1 MPVSD
6 PVPPASTRYSV
17 TPFCCTPFDR
27 SETCAT
33 KAWPAKTT
41 VGGAVKASSN
51 TRMLALVVSEGV
63 PLLAAVKEK
72 VSELEHVT
80 RKETSPLAFVLL
92 SAPALAIVQAVVVT
106 STKLIG
112 IEVIPAES
120 LAFTVTVKAVLL
132 RVYLGLTVA
141 ES

>member
-1 MPVSD
+1 
-6 PVPPASTRYSV
+6 
-17 TPFCCTPFDR
+17 
-27 SETCAT
+27 
-33 KAWPAKTT
+33 
-41 VGGAVKASSN
+41 
-51 TRMLALVVSEGV
+51 MLALVVSEGV